1 MCVLAWCVSGC
12 FTGNFGPSLDTDDG
26 GDAASVSIEAFSI
39 SPTTVADGESFE
51 VTWSVK
57 HTSSAGYFTQMGL
70 YMGGE
75 AGLDTADERDSR
87 ALFSVAATAG
97 APSDPSSSSMT
108 CTRTGNNLKCDTP
121 GSSTRS
127 VTAGEETQ
135 VTFRACNSYVLD
147 SEEVC
152 DFESVALA
160 FP

>member
-1 MCVLAWCVSGC
+1 LSGC
-12 FTGNFGPSLDTDDG
+12 FSGNFGSDLDTDGG
-26 GDAASVSIEAFSI
+26 GDSASVSIEAFSV

-70 YMGGE
+70 YMGEE
-75 AGLDTADERDSR
+75 AGLDTADERDAR

-121 GSSTRS
+121 GSGSRT
-127 VTAGEETQ
+127 VTAGAEMQ

-147 SEEVC
+147 TEEVC
-152 DFESVALA
+152 DFESVALS